1 MNNYQMK
8 ISIDA
13 SDMYAFQIYHTY
25 HSLNGVMSLI
35 LSVAAF
41 AVVIFAHAKLEPFYI
56 AAYIVAG
63 VVFLLYYPVILKGK
77 ASLALSAS
85 PVLSHPL
92 LYTFD
97 EKGIMVTADEAAG
110 VEASENSATLPW
122 ESVYKVAQTKDIIL
136 IYSNKINAYIL
147 PVSQISDL
155 EGVKAL
161 IKEKLPDH
169 RVVLK

>member
-1 MNNYQMK
+1 MK
-8 ISIDA
+8 ISIGA
-13 SDMYAFQIYHTY
+13 RDMYAFQMYHTY
-25 HSLNGVMSLI
+25 HSPNGIMSLI

-56 AAYIVAG
+56 AAYIIAG
-63 VVFLLYYPVILKGK
+63 IVFLLYYPVILKGK
-77 ASLALSAS
+77 ASLAISAS

-97 EKGIMVTADEAAG
+97 ERGITVTADDKAM
-110 VEASENSATLPW
+110 VETSENSATLPW
-122 ESVYKVAQTKDIIL
+122 ESVYKVAQTKDLIL

-155 EGVKAL
+155 DGIKAL